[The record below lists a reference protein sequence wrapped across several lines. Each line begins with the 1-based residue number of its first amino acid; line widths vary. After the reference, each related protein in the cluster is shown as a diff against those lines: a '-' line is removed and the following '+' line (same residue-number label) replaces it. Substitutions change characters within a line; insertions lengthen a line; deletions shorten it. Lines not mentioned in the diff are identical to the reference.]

1 MENKKEERREGG
13 WEGETRESVCL
24 GGAFI
29 GMQILHIPNL
39 RHTVLV
45 GGQVGS
51 NGLGGKVLGQF
62 STWISFSNCSR
73 AIKFFITKV

>member
-29 GMQILHIPNL
+29 GMLHIQ
-39 RHTVLV
+39 VL
-45 GGQVGS
+45 
-51 NGLGGKVLGQF
+51 
-62 STWISFSNCSR
+62 
-73 AIKFFITKV
+73 